1 MKELVLIGN
10 GKLADEIYN
19 KFHNYSDIP
28 VRKYTENMK
37 IGKDTILVHVGSG
50 RQYHESL
57 ELALKHGASYIQA
70 ATVKDVQL
78 DPPQG
83 TGIIYIQAPNL
94 DINIIKLFYLLRSAK
109 GLFKDVPISIIES
122 HQKEKKSRPGTALK
136 FCDYLR
142 VPRENIVSIRD
153 PEYQKKLHITNLDHH
168 AFHRIEIGD
177 AHSSITIET
186 KIEGATSYV
195 EGLARIV
202 QSLPKLDNG
211 NYEIDDLVAYL

>member
-10 GKLADEIYN
+10 GKLADAIYDG
-19 KFHNYSDIP
+19 FHNYSDIP
-28 VRKYTENMK
+28 VKKYVEELEV
-37 IGKDTILVHVGSG
+37 GKDTIFVHVGSG
-50 RQYHESL
+50 RQYYETL

-70 ATVKDVQL
+70 ATEKNIQL
-78 DPPQG
+78 EPPPG
-83 TGIIYIQAPNL
+83 TGIIYIHAPNL

-109 GLFKDVPISIIES
+109 GLFKDEPVTIIES
-122 HQKEKKSRPGTALK
+122 HQKEKKSQPGTALK
-136 FCDYLR
+136 FCDYLQ

-153 PEYQKKLHITNLDHH
+153 PEYQKKLHVTSLDHH
-168 AFHRIEIGD
+168 AFHRIQVGN

-211 NYEIDDLVAYL
+211 NYEIDDLVACL

>member
-10 GKLADEIYN
+10 GKLADAIYDG
-19 KFHNYSDIP
+19 FHNYSDIP
-28 VRKYTENMK
+28 VKKYAEDLEVD
-37 IGKDTILVHVGSG
+37 KDTIFVHVGSG

-57 ELALKHGASYIQA
+57 ALAIHNGATYIQA
-70 ATVKDVQL
+70 ATEKDIQL
-78 DPPQG
+78 DLPTG
-83 TGIIYIQAPNL
+83 TGITYIHAPNL

-109 GLFKDVPISIIES
+109 DLFKDEPVTIFES
-122 HQKEKKSRPGTALK
+122 HQKEKKSQPGTALK
-136 FCDYLR
+136 FCEYLQ
-142 VPRENIVSIRD
+142 VPRESIVSIRD

-168 AFHRIEIGD
+168 AFHRIQVGD

-202 QSLPKLDNG
+202 QCLPELDNG
-211 NYEIDDLVAYL
+211 IYEIDELITLL